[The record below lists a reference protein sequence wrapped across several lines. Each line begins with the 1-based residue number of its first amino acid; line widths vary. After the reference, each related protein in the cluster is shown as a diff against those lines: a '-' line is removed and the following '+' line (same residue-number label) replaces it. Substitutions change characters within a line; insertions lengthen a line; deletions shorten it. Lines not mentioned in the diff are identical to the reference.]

1 MGRTDSKISEGLTQ
15 KHDKKRT
22 ESKIWKDWLKKMWK
36 LTWKYMKDWLE
47 KSEGQ
52 QKSVKYW
59 LSKWEGLALNTGGLS
74 LNKKVLLTPQ
84 SHCNFLKLF
93 TFRNILIEHF
103 LLKEL
108 VLIKRNF
115 HLLISFVWTFLYTLF
130 KRKYAYYITSNFIL
144 YHLIFD
150 KNVLK

>member
-1 MGRTDSKISEGLTQ
+1 MERLTQKKVKTNLKIYEGLT
-15 KHDKKRT
+15 
-22 ESKIWKDWLKKMWK
+22 W
-36 LTWKYMKDWLE
+36 

-130 KRKYAYYITSNFIL
+130 KRKYVYYITSNFIL